1 MLKEYGVIMQQ
12 ADQVLGG
19 GTSECYNFG
28 HGHPPGRGIWQIESL
43 KKIYDESRKDAT

>member
-43 KKIYDESRKDAT
+43 KKII